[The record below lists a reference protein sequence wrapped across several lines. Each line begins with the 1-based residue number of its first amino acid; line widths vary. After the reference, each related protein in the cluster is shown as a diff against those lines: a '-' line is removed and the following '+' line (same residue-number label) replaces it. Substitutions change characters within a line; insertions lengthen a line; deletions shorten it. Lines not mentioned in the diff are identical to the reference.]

1 MPRGVRN
8 SVKTINE
15 QIAEVEAKIAN
26 YRKKISHLNSK
37 KKQLL
42 ASREKAEMDALYKA
56 VRESGKSPSELISE
70 IERQSIQA

>member
-26 YRKKISHLNSK
+26 YRKKISNLNSK

-56 VRESGKSPSELISE
+56 VRDSGKSPSELISE